1 MFYLTFVQSVQARA
15 TSTAR
20 AEMFLHPGLITV
32 NLPVIHVYSRRP
44 ENGKIQN
51 VRLRPHVRDSGHRY
65 IFGVITGLV
74 NLFETIKKPFP
85 LEFIW
90 IPNKHIKASF
100 TNNVKPGYDFS
111 LDLRLGVVDDS
122 GSAKSGYYLDFAQ
135 CKLQRSSRASGGKV
149 KVTAS
154 CNYFRATAR

>member
-1 MFYLTFVQSVQARA
+1 MEKYRMYAYAHMYETRVIDIYSLGDFHTKI
-15 TSTAR
+15 TSDTKV
-20 AEMFLHPGLITV
+20 GT
-32 NLPVIHVYSRRP
+32 
-44 ENGKIQN
+44 
-51 VRLRPHVRDSGHRY
+51 
-65 IFGVITGLV
+65 GVITGLV

-122 GSAKSGYYLDFAQ
+122 GSTKSGYYLDFAQ